1 MTPQEAQGDSAQ
13 PKPARIFVSYAH
25 EDESWRQA
33 LFAQALELPDGIQL
47 AWTDDRIQP
56 GSDWEGSI
64 REALRDATVAVLL
77 VSRHFLKSIYITRKE
92 LPALLDKRLADG
104 LKLLWI
110 PIGRLEDLGEHKLA
124 SIQSAHSLR
133 HPLPAHPNRT
143 SDSVE
148 QMVRQIRYEVQ
159 AAIDPLGVP
168 LMNDLS
174 SRFEPFVRIA
184 RTDMVAV
191 YRSLDRH
198 LQRSVAIKVLCDRD
212 KADAYA
218 RSARD
223 AAVVADEPHFVKLY
237 DAVLTGTHPYCIM
250 QFVDGQS
257 LRRWIDA
264 DRCRPLSI
272 VMKIL
277 SQVTRALVSAH
288 ARGSGY
294 GNLRPS
300 NVILS
305 RNNRAFVQPMGLRV
319 NEFRG
324 ARLVDEL
331 TLRSPDAEMM
341 AYLAPE
347 QFDKEIETVS
357 AEHTDQYTLG
367 LLAFELITGA
377 MPPAFQAKATVAE
390 SLAVLRLEGRAAFMK
405 LPRPTILRPDCP
417 EIVATVIER
426 MTCTN
431 PGDRYRTLKDVLI
444 DMRRMEDIALARAR
458 ESFGRCIEHQASTG
472 RSLAQA
478 VFAIQR
484 ERQPGQ
490 SAAMTAI
497 SADQHAGFEDLV
509 RELFVLYE
517 QERGHVP
524 RLQGPG
530 RSDGNRRE
538 LVNVDASFAS
548 ALVDAVCGSVPS
560 SACDPRC
567 ALEPGQAP
575 AIRAA
580 WREVLR
586 PGTESMTRCP

>member
-1 MTPQEAQGDSAQ
+1 MQQ
-13 PKPARIFVSYAH
+13 PKPARIFVSYAR
-25 EDESWRQA
+25 EDEPWRQA
-33 LFAQALELPDGIQL
+33 LFAQALALPDGIQL

-56 GSDWEGSI
+56 GSDWDDSI
-64 REALRDATVAVLL
+64 SEALRDATVAVLL
-77 VSRHFLKSIYITRKE
+77 VSRHFLKSIYIARKE

-110 PIGRLEDLGEHKLA
+110 PIGRLDDLGDHELA

-133 HPLPAHPNRT
+133 HPLPAHPSGAT
-143 SDSVE
+143 DVE
-148 QMVRQIRYEVQ
+148 QLVRQIRYEIQ

-168 LMNDLS
+168 LMNDLA

-198 LQRSVAIKVLCDRD
+198 LQRPVAIKVLCDAD

-223 AAVVADEPHFVKLY
+223 AAMVADEPHFVKMY
-237 DAVLTGTHPYCIM
+237 DAVLTGAHPYCIM

-305 RNNRAFVQPMGLRV
+305 RTNRAFVQPMGLRV

-331 TLRSPDAEMM
+331 ALRSPDAEMI

-347 QFDKEIETVS
+347 QFDEGIETVS

-390 SLAVLRLEGRAAFMK
+390 SLAVLRLEGRTAFVQ
-405 LPRPTILRPDCP
+405 LPRPTVLRPDCP
-417 EIVATVIER
+417 EVVATVIER
-426 MTCTN
+426 MTCAN

-444 DMRRMEDIALARAR
+444 DMRRMEDITLARAR
-458 ESFGRCIEHQASTG
+458 ESFGRCLEQQASTG

-484 ERQPGQ
+484 ERKPGQ
-490 SAAMTAI
+490 VGPTTAI
-497 SADQHAGFEDLV
+497 RADQCAGFEDLV

-524 RLQGPG
+524 RLATTSSQGPG
-530 RSDGNRRE
+530 TSDGNRRA
-538 LVNVDASFAS
+538 LCFDVDASFAS
-548 ALVDAVCGSVPS
+548 ALVDAVCGSVPGW
-560 SACDPRC
+560 ACDPRC

-575 AIRAA
+575 AIRSA

-586 PGTESMTRCP
+586 PGTESMTR